1 MLIQKKSFSVSS
13 SEISSPIFFRDNYL
27 SGIVYFFWVYS
38 LMLLFEEPWMMTRYR
53 PFAELLK
60 DR

>member
-1 MLIQKKSFSVSS
+1 M
-13 SEISSPIFFRDNYL
+13 DNYL

-38 LMLLFEEPWMMTRYR
+38 LILLFEEPWMMTRYR